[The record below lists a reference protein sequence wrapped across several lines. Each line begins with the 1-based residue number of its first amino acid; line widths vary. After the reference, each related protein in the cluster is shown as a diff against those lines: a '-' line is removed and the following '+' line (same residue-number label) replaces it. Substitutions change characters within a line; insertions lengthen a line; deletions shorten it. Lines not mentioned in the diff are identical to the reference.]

1 MKSNS
6 TPLYDTIELAAMAA
20 DEARP
25 NRHSSIYRD
34 PETDK
39 YWFDGS
45 ASYSRISIGRGES
58 YTHERCAVTGP
69 MVKGWY
75 ALCEPS
81 VLPGDYVFRGGS
93 VALITDVNRRC
104 LMHDTHYVC
113 WNGKRMPSFRKEMR
127 EQGYEIVFEDK
138 ENRKLIARKVDG

>member
-1 MKSNS
+1 MKSSS
-6 TPLYDTIELAAMAA
+6 TPLYDTIELAAGAA
-20 DEARP
+20 SEAHP
-25 NRHSSIYRD
+25 NRHMSIYRD

-39 YWFDGS
+39 YWYDGS
-45 ASYSRISIGRGES
+45 ASYSLISIGRHES
-58 YTHERCAVTGP
+58 YTHERCAVIGP
-69 MVKGWY
+69 SGLTY
-75 ALCEPS
+75 CEPS